1 MLAQVTPRYPPD
13 ISGVG
18 DYSALLSACFR
29 EKGAPFATLV
39 TSVAGDHTAQFEG
52 VHYLAPQDAEA
63 LANGL
68 DQYDRV
74 LLHFSGYG
82 YARRGLCHWLVD
94 GLAQWKAGAPER
106 RLVTVFHE
114 VYATGPIWRSSFWT
128 AGPQKRIAKDLA
140 RLSDAGFMTSEGG
153 RDQLARLVPDLQA
166 ELLPVFSNMGEPDAP
181 PPLSDRSSRAIVFGG
196 RGRREKVYAE
206 LAQTGDAVARS
217 LRQAG
222 VTEIIDIGPKVK
234 LPEQIAGCPVRVL
247 GPLSADEVSTALSDA
262 RIGLI
267 DYPGHVFTKSGIAA
281 AYFAHRLAVVNTS
294 HVGGFPTDLK
304 DGEQVLRLET
314 FARSA
319 CALQEIA
326 DAGHTWYRPHS
337 LDVTVDRFLTCLT

>member
-1 MLAQVTPRYPPD
+1 M
-13 ISGVG
+13 
-18 DYSALLSACFR
+18 
-29 EKGAPFATLV
+29 APLV
-39 TSVAGDHTAQFEG
+39 TSVDGRHSTQFEG
-52 VHYLAPQDAEA
+52 VHYLATRDAKS
-63 LANGL
+63 LAGVL

-94 GLAQWKAGAPER
+94 GLARWKAGATER

-181 PPLSDRSSRAIVFGG
+181 PPLSNRSSRAIVFGG
-196 RGRREKVYAE
+196 QGRRERVYAE
-206 LAQTGDAVARS
+206 LAQTEDAVARS

-222 VTEIIDIGPKVK
+222 IIEILDMGPAMRV
-234 LPEQIAGCPVRVL
+234 PEQIAGCPVKVL
-247 GPLSADEVSTALSDA
+247 GPLSANEVSDALSDA
-262 RIGLI
+262 QIGLI

-294 HVGGFPTDLK
+294 SVGGFPPDLE
-304 DGEQVLRLET
+304 DGEQFLRLET
-314 FARSA
+314 FARRSS
-319 CALQEIA
+319 ALQEIA
-326 DAGHTWYRPHS
+326 DAGNTWYRPHGI
-337 LDVTVDRFLTCLT
+337 DATVDRFRTCLT